1 MSLDLRW
8 ILTSCQTHLIISGQ
22 VSEDQLVSCWIL
34 TLTSLQLDRVTKDK
48 SVKMTYLLTCRIL
61 TSPQTYRVTSAMPAR
76 MNYLGGF
83 YLPAKRTW
91 SPQVSEDELV
101 AGF

>member
-1 MSLDLRW
+1 MTYL
-8 ILTSCQTHLIISGQ
+8 LTY
-22 VSEDQLVSCWIL
+22 
-34 TLTSLQLDRVTKDK
+34 K

-61 TSPQTYRVTSAMPAR
+61 TSPKTHRVTSAMLAR
-76 MNYLGGF
+76 MNYLGGI